1 MLRERSFEPYDG
13 PLIGD
18 RARFFVVPRYA
29 WRDMFASK
37 IALIA
42 FVACFAV
49 PIAGALMVYL
59 HHNTVALSALNLD
72 VRDIVEIDTTFFVN
86 MLAVQTL
93 FGFVLAV
100 IVGPPLLSRDLQNNA
115 LPLYLSRPL
124 SRPLYVLG
132 KLAVLAIPLSLITWG
147 LGLLLFL
154 FQAALEPGWLAANL
168 RIGGAILVGGLSWAL
183 MMSLFTLAVSALVQ
197 RRPVAQV
204 VMVATVFVARGVAE
218 AINGVMRT
226 TWGLLLS
233 PTELFEAVWVGLFG
247 PEATTGL
254 LGRSPEIP
262 VVAAWLTI
270 LVVALALVAILAR
283 RLRPWEWER

>member
-1 MLRERSFEPYDG
+1 MLRERSFQPYAG
-13 PLIGD
+13 PL
-18 RARFFVVPRYA
+18 ASAWQRFLVVPRFA

-37 IALIA
+37 VALIA

-49 PIAGALMVYL
+49 PIAGGLMVYL
-59 HHNTVALSALNLD
+59 HHNTVALSALELD
-72 VRDIVEIDTTFFVN
+72 VRDLVEIDTTFFVN
-86 MLAVQTL
+86 LLTVQTL

-124 SRPLYVLG
+124 SRGLYVLG
-132 KLAVLAIPLSLITWG
+132 KLAVLLIPLSIITWG
-147 LGLLLFL
+147 VGLLLFG
-154 FQAALEPGWLAANL
+154 FQAALEPGWTSENL
-168 RIGGAILVGGLSWAL
+168 RIAGAMVLGGLSWAL
-183 MMSLFTLAVSALVQ
+183 MMSLFTLAISALVQ

-204 VMVATVFVARGVAE
+204 VMVATVFVSRGIAE
-218 AINGVMRT
+218 AINATMRT

-247 PEATTGL
+247 EEATQGL

-262 VVAAWLTI
+262 TTAAWIMMTL
-270 LVVALALVAILAR
+270 LALALVAIIAR